1 MYCKSKKILRIHSEK
16 EKKVLPLGSVK
27 MYHRVPLM

>member
-1 MYCKSKKILRIHSEK
+1 MYCKSKKFLGTHSEM
-16 EKKVLPLGSVK
+16 LPLGSLK